1 MKQIITKSRFI
12 QEERGI
18 RELKDIM
25 KGAHHNATET
35 LTNKTETLVE
45 LLTEQKEWL
54 SNFKSII
61 KAKLPELTDQQL
73 EERIENYE
81 YTLEYSINDAKELIV
96 YYKNKVRYFVS
107 FRQQNLKNVL
117 KYHKLCR
124 DFEYTRMEMICDG
137 KIDKFTFDSTQKT
150 PEEVIEGPSE
160 IVRVGTKALKDTY
173 MDRQTTIS
181 NVLRWGIYFK

>member
-1 MKQIITKSRFI
+1 MEEIITKSRFI
-12 QEERGI
+12 QEQRGI

-25 KGAHHNATET
+25 KAAHHDATQT
-35 LTNKTETLVE
+35 LTTKTESLVE
-45 LLTEQKEWL
+45 LLNEQKEWF
-54 SNFKSII
+54 SNVKSNI
-61 KAKLPELTDQQL
+61 KVHLPELTEIQL
-73 EERIENYE
+73 EERIENFE
-81 YTLEYSINDAKELIV
+81 YTLEYAINDAKELIV
-96 YYKNKVRYFVS
+96 YYKNKIRYFVS

-137 KIDKFTFDSTQKT
+137 KIDKFTFDATDKI

-160 IVRVGTKALKDTY
+160 IVRVGTKALKETY
-173 MDRQTTIS
+173 MDRQKTIS